1 MTSHNI
7 CLPVAA
13 FPPAL
18 GFCSAINTTGSG
30 VEIPRLTLRQIVT
43 VPLSSGTVTFGV
55 SKFTANTVRGEGQAD
70 KMEEKSEREED
81 RGGRKQERE
90 VGRWSNTGGE
100 LREGGGDDGI
110 FFLQTSV
117 CFYFN

>member
-1 MTSHNI
+1 M
-7 CLPVAA
+7 AA

-55 SKFTANTVRGEGQAD
+55 SKFTANTVRGGEGQAD

-81 RGGRKQERE
+81 RGRRKQERE
-90 VGRWSNTGGE
+90 VGRCRNGKE
-100 LREGGGDDGI
+100 EREVMKKRRRRRG
-110 FFLQTSV
+110 L
-117 CFYFN
+117 

>member
-55 SKFTANTVRGEGQAD
+55 SKFTANTVRGGEGQAD

-81 RGGRKQERE
+81 RGRRRKQ
-90 VGRWSNTGGE
+90 GRGVAE
-100 LREGGGDDGI
+100 KL
-110 FFLQTSV
+110 
-117 CFYFN
+117 